1 MTALVLAAIR
11 FAGWLS
17 LFAGFTWAAFSIKS
31 LHELPRNVKAYGLE
45 MVNSH
50 HLPEV
55 DREDAKKFMTL
66 TGDEAA
72 DKLPSTVAPVCL
84 MLFGG
89 VIVGAV
95 PRKQKTT

>member
-1 MTALVLAAIR
+1 M
-11 FAGWLS
+11 
-17 LFAGFTWAAFSIKS
+17 FAGFTWAAISIKS

-45 MVNSH
+45 LVASH
-50 HLPEV
+50 HLPELI
-55 DREDAKKFMTL
+55 REDAQKFMML

-95 PRKQKTT
+95 SRKQKTI